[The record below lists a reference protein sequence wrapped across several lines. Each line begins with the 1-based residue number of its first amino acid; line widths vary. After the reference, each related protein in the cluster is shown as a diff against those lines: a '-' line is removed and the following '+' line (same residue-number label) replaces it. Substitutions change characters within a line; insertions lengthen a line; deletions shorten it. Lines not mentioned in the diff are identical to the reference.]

1 MRRFRLRRDVD
12 ETGVSGV
19 GVVAEGVEFTD
30 GRVALRWLTD
40 TTSTGVYDSVG
51 DVCSIHGHGGR
62 TEVVWVDTPEVGPLG
77 W

>member
-1 MRRFRLRRDVD
+1 MRRDVD

-30 GRVALRWLTD
+30 GRVALRWLTE
-40 TTSTGVYDSVG
+40 TTSTGVYDSLG
-51 DVCSIHGHGGR
+51 DVRAIHGHGGR
-62 TEVVWVDTPEVGPLG
+62 TEVVWVDAPDVGPLG